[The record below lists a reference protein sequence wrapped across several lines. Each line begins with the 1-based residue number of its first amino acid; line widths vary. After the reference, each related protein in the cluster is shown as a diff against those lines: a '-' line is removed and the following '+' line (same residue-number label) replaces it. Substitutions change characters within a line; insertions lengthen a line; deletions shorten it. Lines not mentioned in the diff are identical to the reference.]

1 MKRITFLAV
10 AVLVLAVL
18 SSGCFKS
25 SNGNV
30 VRVAI
35 FSTDPA
41 ILQILNQTIRNIQD
55 RHPGLRV
62 VMDSIPYNDF
72 EEKIV
77 TQVVAGSAP
86 DIVSTEASQF
96 VDLYLRDVFVDLTP
110 YFQKDGLDVKDYY
123 PAIMRRFSPGGKI
136 YAVPSDLAPT
146 GLVYYNKKFFDEAQL
161 PYPTAKWSWPKD
173 FLAVCQKL
181 VKKDAAGNITRFA
194 FVDPYGIN
202 AVNFVLSN
210 GGYFTDSA
218 DHPTRMTLDSPEAM
232 QAFRFRWD
240 LIYTYHVSPTM
251 SELQNF
257 AFGSGAENMF
267 MNGQTAMMGSGVW
280 HTPHFLQKKDL
291 DFDVVEFPKGPKG
304 LKGWSSGGSGYAIC
318 KSSKHK
324 DLAWQIIRQ
333 LAAESSIS
341 GLAATGMI
349 QPALIKLA
357 NSDTFLKSPGPA
369 NKGILLNMTDH
380 SHFSPFFANWG
391 EIYYGVL
398 GPALD
403 PVWMGKTTPEK
414 VLPGITKKI
423 NEKYFKKATN
433 N

>member
-1 MKRITFLAV
+1 MKRITFLAA
-10 AVLVLAVL
+10 AVLFLAVL

-291 DFDVVEFPKGPKG
+291 DFDVVEFPHGPSGKQ
-304 LKGWSSGGSGYAIC
+304 GWQCGGSGYAISKDC
-318 KSSKHK
+318 KNM
-324 DLAWQIIRQ
+324 DNAWIVLKELTSAEVASQI
-333 LAAESSIS
+333 
-341 GLAATGMI
+341 AATGMI
-349 QPALIKLA
+349 QPALVKVA
-357 NSDTFLKSPGPA
+357 GSDAFLKSPGA
-369 NKGILLNMTDH
+369 AHKKILLDMPKNAYFTPFVKNW
-380 SHFSPFFANWG
+380 SEIWNGQISPG
-391 EIYYGVL
+391 
-398 GPALD
+398 LD
-403 PVWMGKTTPEK
+403 PAWMGMKKPEDI
-414 VLPGITKKI
+414 LPKLTADV
-423 NEKYFKKATN
+423 NRKYFGVN
-433 N
+433 